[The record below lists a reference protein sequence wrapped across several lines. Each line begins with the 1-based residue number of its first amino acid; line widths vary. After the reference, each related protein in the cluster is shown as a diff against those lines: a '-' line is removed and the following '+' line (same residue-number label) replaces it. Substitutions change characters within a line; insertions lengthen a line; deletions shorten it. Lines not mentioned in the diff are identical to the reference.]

1 MVLSCVICNRKSDN
15 RFCKYHMQAHM
26 MLKDNYKEW
35 RKAYGDVTWREY
47 LARLLELEETGSWV
61 KDIIKYELEGLFK

>member
-1 MVLSCVICNRKSDN
+1 
-15 RFCKYHMQAHM
+15 MQAYH

-61 KDIIKYELEGLFK
+61 KDIIRHELEGLFK